1 MTNIKQRHWLV
12 DVGFLIAGGF
22 FSAAIQTRSFG
33 YGLAAA
39 AIAGLTIAI
48 DKRNV
53 ADEEQ
58 EIKNANGKPSM

>member
-22 FSAAIQTRSFG
+22 FSAAVQTRSLG
-33 YGLAAA
+33 YGIAAA
-39 AIAGLTIAI
+39 AIAGLTIYI
-48 DKRNV
+48 DRRNV

-58 EIKNANGKPSM
+58 EIEKASEKSRA